1 MGQIYIPPKIVRGIY
16 GNVLATNK
24 TIEEFTHLIAMNINE
39 IIPFEQGTDDLL
51 EQGRTILPR
60 HYYLFIGT
68 KDGELQL
75 KPYEYDQYRIVV
87 STYNNVIQ
95 SIDSIG

>member
-1 MGQIYIPPKIVRGIY
+1 MGHIYIPPKIVRGIY

-24 TIEEFTHLIAMNINE
+24 TIEEFTHLIATNINE

-68 KDGELQL
+68 KDGELQF

-87 STYNNVIQ
+87 STYNNIIQ
-95 SIDSIG
+95 SIESIG